1 MPRRLLA
8 LGALLL
14 LADAASAAA
23 TLSIQPGLWE
33 AVWTSTN
40 PLTGEAVTDRR
51 TECIRS
57 AAFDPRQLLRQTQG
71 CAVVRESLNGNKLN
85 FSLMCGAAGGPQTR
99 VDGDFQTTD
108 RAGNGRVRTNMAL
121 GTMAVQMDTKVATR
135 RVGDC

>member
-14 LADAASAAA
+14 LADTAAGAT

-57 AAFDPRQLLRQTQG
+57 AAFDPRQLLKQTQG
-71 CAVVRESLNGNKLN
+71 CEVVRESLNGNTLN
-85 FSLMCGAAGGPQTR
+85 FSLLCGAAGGPQTR
-99 VDGDFQTTD
+99 VDGNFQTTD
-108 RAGNGRVRTNMAL
+108 RAGNGHVRTNMSL
-121 GTMAVQMDTKVATR
+121 GAMAVQLDTKVATR